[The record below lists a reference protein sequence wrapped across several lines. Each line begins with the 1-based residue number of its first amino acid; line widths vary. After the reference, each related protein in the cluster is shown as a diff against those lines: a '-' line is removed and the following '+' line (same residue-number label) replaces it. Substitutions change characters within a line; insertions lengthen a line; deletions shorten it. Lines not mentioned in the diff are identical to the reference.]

1 MFQHK
6 ILHRK
11 MILCIYISKCF
22 NFIRDDLNDE
32 EEFFHSD
39 AMITYNSPDFDINIQ
54 EFDPYTFIK
63 HLPPYNDVIR
73 SGNLST
79 VLPHR
84 SNSLTTTHTLVL
96 DLDETL
102 VHCSIDAIPN
112 PDLQFPVEFSGQT
125 FNVYVKIRPFLKHF
139 MEQVSRLYEIVIF
152 TASQRV
158 YADKLLD
165 TLDPTHTQIQYYYLF
180 NILYRFRLFRDSC
193 ICVNGNYMK
202 DLNVLG
208 RDVNKCIIVDNSPHA
223 FGYQVDNGIPINSW
237 FDDEND
243 NELLKLLP
251 FLIRLSKSDQVQS
264 EIRNRY
270 HLHKFV
276 ENSP

>member
-11 MILCIYISKCF
+11 MILCIYISKRF

-79 VLPHR
+79 VLPPR